1 MSNRNVEPSQ
11 VESGAPPPAPPPPPP
26 HDPSAG
32 SRAGNT
38 VFKSGPLFLSSKG
51 IGWTSWKKRWFI
63 LTRTSLVFFRSDPN
77 AVPQKGGEVNL
88 TLGGIDLNNSGSV
101 VVKSEK
107 KLLTVLFPDGREGR
121 AFTLKAETLEDL
133 YEWKVALE
141 NALAQAPSTAHAN
154 GILKNDK
161 IESNDGSSETLK
173 DNQPQP
179 VRPRVLGRPILLALE
194 DVDGTPS
201 FLEKAL
207 RFIEGHGVKVEGI
220 LRQAAD
226 VDDVERRVRD
236 YEQGKNEF
244 SSEEDAHVVA
254 DCVKYVIRELPSS
267 PVPASCCNAL
277 LEACKTDRGIRVN
290 AMRSAIYETFPE
302 PNRRL
307 LQRILMMMQTV
318 ASHKAEN
325 RMSSSAVAACMA
337 PLLLRPLLAGDC
349 EIETDFDVGGDGSI
363 QLLRAAAAAN
373 HAQAIVI
380 TLLEEYG
387 KIFGECSMS
396 PIMYSD
402 SEESGS
408 ESEEATDDEM
418 SYDDE
423 EQDDVTGSD
432 AETGDELE
440 SSGTCSG
447 SVDSEDREYDDKGSE
462 VSSSSSKNSD
472 ACKVNG
478 TKPKF
483 SSSSPKTSLPQR
495 GEVQNKESIQNKD
508 DPGRDNSPIK
518 DERPEVECAS
528 DEANMTNKLDLCPS
542 SSVEGSPTTSNKS
555 SHASRRLTVWG
566 RTPAKK
572 NLSMES
578 VDYDFGEEFEIQR
591 LEATKGEL
599 QNKILEEAKENAAL
613 QSCLEN
619 RKKALLERRLTLEQE
634 VARLKEQLQKERD
647 LRMALEAGLK
657 ISQGPLPNLANIN
670 EKTKADL
677 EEIDQAEKD
686 IANLN
691 NMVNDFGGQLDMLR
705 DQKNNLSSDSRNV
718 SKQEQNYQTKS
729 KDKKK
734 DAGAL
739 GPSHSEHSRNKDV
752 LSGQAENDNEK
763 KMEPSSSASKYPPLH
778 QHPDPRNAAVRSVG
792 LPTNSSTSE
801 TLPSRPTA
809 PKRTGARIEGPNHT
823 SSALT
828 KLTTRLN
835 FLKERRSQI
844 ANELQNMDRGR
855 SQPFENL
862 DKSRGPESQRS
873 LQNSDETQGSSDVQ
887 PMRNP
892 ETSRTANNLQS
903 IQDSDKRAGTDNNQ
917 SRKSDADKGT
927 RTGGQNQNTLD
938 RGKSE
943 NHTTINTEKGTG
955 QDSSRFTTARTITR

>member
-1 MSNRNVEPSQ
+1 M
-11 VESGAPPPAPPPPPP
+11 
-26 HDPSAG
+26 
-32 SRAGNT
+32 
-38 VFKSGPLFLSSKG
+38 K
-51 IGWTSWKKRWFI
+51 
-63 LTRTSLVFFRSDPN
+63 RTSSVCQPIVSTLIESEKCQDFSRFSRVDHFSYHLKELDGPPGKRDGSFLHN
-77 AVPQKGGEVNL
+77 AAPQKGGEVNL

-133 YEWKVALE
+133 YEWKAALE
-141 NALAQAPSTAHAN
+141 TALSQAPSSVHAN
-154 GILKNDK
+154 GIFKNDK

-173 DNQPQP
+173 DGSQLG
-179 VRPRVLGRPILLALE
+179 RPKVLGRPVLLALE

-207 RFIEGHGVKVEGI
+207 RFIEDHGVKVEGI

-236 YEQGKNEF
+236 YEQGKIEF
-244 SSEEDAHVVA
+244 SPEEDAHVVA

-277 LEACKTDRGIRVN
+277 LEASKTDRGNRVN

-318 ASHKAEN
+318 ASRKAEN

-337 PLLLRPLLAGDC
+337 PLLLRPLLSGDC

-380 TLLEEYG
+380 TLLEEYDI
-387 KIFGECSMS
+387 IFGEGSLS

-408 ESEEATDDEM
+408 ESEEASDDDM

-432 AETGDELE
+432 AETDDGVE
-440 SSGTCSG
+440 STGTCSG
-447 SVDSEDREYDDKGSE
+447 SGSE
-462 VSSSSSKNSD
+462 VSSGSPKNSD
-472 ACKVNG
+472 VSKVNG
-478 TKPKF
+478 RKPK
-483 SSSSPKTSLPQR
+483 SSSPKKKLPQVR
-495 GEVQNKESIQNKD
+495 SKKTV
-508 DPGRDNSPIK
+508 PGRGNPPIK
-518 DERPEVECAS
+518 DEKPCEEYES
-528 DEANMTNKLDLCPS
+528 EEANMMHKLDPCS
-542 SSVEGSPTTSNKS
+542 SSSFDGSPSKS
-555 SHASRRLTVWG
+555 SHTSRRLTIWG

-578 VDYDFGEEFEIQR
+578 MDLDFDEEVEIQK
-591 LEATKGEL
+591 LEATKYEL
-599 QNKILEEAKENAAL
+599 QNKILEEAKENFTL
-613 QSCLEN
+613 QSSLEN
-619 RKKALLERRLTLEQE
+619 QKKYLHERRITLEQE
-634 VARLKEQLQKERD
+634 VARLKGQLQKERD
-647 LRMALEAGLK
+647 LRMALEVGLK
-657 ISQGPLPNLANIN
+657 ISQGPLPSLANIS

-691 NMVNDFGGQLDMLR
+691 NMVADFEGQLDRLR
-705 DQKNNLSSDSRNV
+705 PSSDSRNA
-718 SKQEQNYQTKS
+718 SQNHQTKS

-739 GPSHSEHSRNKDV
+739 ALLHPEHFRNKDI
-752 LSGQAENDNEK
+752 LSGQAENGNEK
-763 KMEPSSSASKYPPLH
+763 KAESSSSTSKHSPH
-778 QHPDPRNAAVRSVG
+778 NQHPDHHAIVRSVG
-792 LPTNSSTSE
+792 FPTMEALAPRSTAL
-801 TLPSRPTA
+801 TNL
-809 PKRTGARIEGPNHT
+809 KRAAARVEGSNLT

-855 SQPFENL
+855 VSVRTRIREQEL
-862 DKSRGPESQRS
+862 IAAAAAAS
-873 LQNSDETQGSSDVQ
+873 
-887 PMRNP
+887 P
-892 ETSRTANNLQS
+892 ETEMHTIKEQEQKAKARAAVS
-903 IQDSDKRAGTDNNQ
+903 IM
-917 SRKSDADKGT
+917 
-927 RTGGQNQNTLD
+927 D
-938 RGKSE
+938 RGKDLS
-943 NHTTINTEKGTG
+943 GP
-955 QDSSRFTTARTITR
+955 

>member
-1 MSNRNVEPSQ
+1 MTNRNAEPFQ
-11 VESGAPPPAPPPPPP
+11 GESDDPPPPPP
-26 HDPSAG
+26 PPPQDPADG
-32 SRAGNT
+32 SCAGNT

-77 AVPQKGGEVNL
+77 AVPQKGGEANL

-133 YEWKVALE
+133 YEWKAALE
-141 NALAQAPSTAHAN
+141 NALAQAPSSANAN

-161 IESNDGSSETLK
+161 MEPNNGSSETLK
-173 DNQPQP
+173 DGQPQP
-179 VRPRVLGRPILLALE
+179 GRPRVLGRPILLALE

-207 RFIEGHGVKVEGI
+207 RFIETHGVKVEGI

-226 VDDVERRVRD
+226 VDDVEHRLRG

-244 SSEEDAHVVA
+244 SPEEDAHVVG

-277 LEACKTDRGIRVN
+277 LEASKTERGGRVN

-380 TLLEEYG
+380 TLLEEYD
-387 KIFGECSMS
+387 KIFGEGSMS
-396 PIMYSD
+396 PILYSD

-408 ESEEATDDEM
+408 ESEEASDGDM

-423 EQDDVTGSD
+423 EQDDATGSD
-432 AETGDELE
+432 VATDDELE
-440 SSGTCSG
+440 STGTCTESVGSG
-447 SVDSEDREYDDKGSE
+447 EHDLYDDKGSE
-462 VSSSSSKNSD
+462 VLSTSSKNSD
-472 ACKVNG
+472 MCDVNG
-478 TKPKF
+478 MKPK
-483 SSSSPKTSLPQR
+483 SSKERIHDKTDR
-495 GEVQNKESIQNKD
+495 GRGS
-508 DPGRDNSPIK
+508 SPIK
-518 DERPEVECAS
+518 DEKSCEVECAS
-528 DEANMTNKLDLCPS
+528 ES
-542 SSVEGSPTTSNKS
+542 FEGSPTTSNKS
-555 SHASRRLTVWG
+555 SNTTKRLTIWG

-572 NLSMES
+572 KLSLES
-578 VDYDFGEEFEIQR
+578 IDYDFGEEVEIQR
-591 LEATKGEL
+591 LEATKCEL
-599 QNKILEEAKENAAL
+599 QNKIVEAARENAIL
-613 QSCLEN
+613 QSSLEN
-619 RKKALLERRLTLEQE
+619 RKKILQERRLTLEQE
-634 VARLKEQLQKERD
+634 VARLREQLQREKD
-647 LRMALEAGLK
+647 P
-657 ISQGPLPNLANIN
+657 SANVS

-677 EEIDQAEKD
+677 GESNRGEKD
-686 IANLN
+686 TANINNTMDEFVGLLN
-691 NMVNDFGGQLDMLR
+691 RIR
-705 DQKNNLSSDSRNV
+705 DQKSNLPDLRNV
-718 SKQEQNYQTKS
+718 SQQMQNHQTKL
-729 KDKKK
+729 KDKRK
-734 DAGAL
+734 DAGSL
-739 GPSHSEHSRNKDV
+739 VPPEHSRNKDV
-752 LSGQAENDNEK
+752 LSGHAEI
-763 KMEPSSSASKYPPLH
+763 SKHSPLH
-778 QHPDPRNAAVRSVG
+778 QHLDPHNPSAKIGVLATNFATG
-792 LPTNSSTSE
+792 LTN
-801 TLPSRPTA
+801 
-809 PKRTGARIEGPNHT
+809 PKRTGARMELGPNHN

-855 SQPFENL
+855 VSGQSTDGSE
-862 DKSRGPESQRS
+862 KGRGVEAQRS
-873 LQNSDETQGSSDVQ
+873 VQNSDDTKGSAD
-887 PMRNP
+887 
-892 ETSRTANNLQS
+892 NLQS
-903 IQDSDKRAGTDNNQ
+903 IQDFDKRAGSQ
-917 SRKSDADKGT
+917 GSQPQKSDA
-927 RTGGQNQNTLD
+927 R
-938 RGKSE
+938 
-943 NHTTINTEKGTG
+943 
-955 QDSSRFTTARTITR
+955 